1 VLCRRDTA
9 QQQALQGSRVA
20 LHRSSA
26 AYHNPLPNQ
35 SARGFSLLQQAR
47 QPSTKIALVD
57 GPRTWAVLGCEP
69 IHESTLPQVAV
80 VSLQILSYLSASS
93 VLFLLQLLGF
103 NRTRPLLFFWDT
115 GCLPN
120 FTFFIWTMPGL
131 LRMGG
136 RSFPPH
142 IKVTAHQPTQRFFE
156 ETVVV
161 NHYTNTDKLIPAIPG
176 FKTSAGEYKTSF
188 PLVSWGL
195 QAQNNMFST
204 PTFPPKLFKPI
215 QPAIL
220 TQFQPSSPRSA
231 QTSA

>member
-80 VSLQILSYLSASS
+80 VSLQFLLIFQVFFSCCNYWALTEHGPYYSFGTLAVYLISLFLFGPCLDFSGWAAEASLLTSRSLHISQHSAS
-93 VLFLLQLLGF
+93 
-103 NRTRPLLFFWDT
+103 
-115 GCLPN
+115 
-120 FTFFIWTMPGL
+120 
-131 LRMGG
+131 LR
-136 RSFPPH
+136 R
-142 IKVTAHQPTQRFFE
+142 RW
-156 ETVVV
+156 
-161 NHYTNTDKLIPAIPG
+161 L
-176 FKTSAGEYKTSF
+176 
-188 PLVSWGL
+188 
-195 QAQNNMFST
+195 
-204 PTFPPKLFKPI
+204 
-215 QPAIL
+215 
-220 TQFQPSSPRSA
+220 
-231 QTSA
+231 